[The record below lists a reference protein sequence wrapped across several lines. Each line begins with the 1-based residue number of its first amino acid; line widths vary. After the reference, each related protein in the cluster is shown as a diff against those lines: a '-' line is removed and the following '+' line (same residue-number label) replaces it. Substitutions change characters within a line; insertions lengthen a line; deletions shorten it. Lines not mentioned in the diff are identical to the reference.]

1 MKKKIVL
8 KYLPML
14 GTVAMI
20 ISYLPQLYLTYS
32 TKNVEGQSLTF
43 WVLLVIGL
51 LSMVSVQWGM
61 IKYEGA
67 KSISGLVFQLINT
80 FLASLMIVAI
90 LLFG

>member
-1 MKKKIVL
+1 
-8 KYLPML
+8 ML

-67 KSISGLVFQLINT
+67 KSISGIVFQLINT

-90 LLFG
+90 LLFR

>member
-67 KSISGLVFQLINT
+67 KSISGIVFQLINT

-90 LLFG
+90 LLFR